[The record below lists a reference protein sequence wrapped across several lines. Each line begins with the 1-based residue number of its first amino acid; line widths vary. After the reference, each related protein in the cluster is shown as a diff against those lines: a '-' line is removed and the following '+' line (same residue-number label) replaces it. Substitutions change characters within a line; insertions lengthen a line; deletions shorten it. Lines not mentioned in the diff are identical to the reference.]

1 MQVRSPVGTFPLR
14 ITGARVADGA
24 PRFDAAMGAWR
35 SEVALDR
42 RDVPLVAA
50 AVGMLAVAFALGRYS
65 RG

>member
-14 ITGARVADGA
+14 ITGARIADGA
-24 PRFDAAMGAWR
+24 PRFDTAMGAWR

-42 RDVPLVAA
+42 GDVPLVTAA
-50 AVGMLAVAFALGRYS
+50 AAALAVAFVLGRYS